1 MILFVGFVGLIFFCG
16 IKILLFGCWRVN
28 IDIRVMVICFLIE
41 FWFFW
46 FLEILVIVC
55 VKIEKVFIMKIE
67 FLIFLKFVNGEVVC
81 IVIKNK
87 FF

>member
-1 MILFVGFVGLIFFCG
+1 MVVGE
-16 IKILLFGCWRVN
+16 VN

-46 FLEILVIVC
+46 FFEILVIVC

>member
-81 IVIKNK
+81 IVIENK

>member
-1 MILFVGFVGLIFFCG
+1 
-16 IKILLFGCWRVN
+16 
-28 IDIRVMVICFLIE
+28 MVICFLIE

-81 IVIKNK
+81 IVIKNN